1 MWQPAGC
8 PEVEGVLIS
17 KQWPRSPGSTQ
28 LVQHNLVW
36 LQSVSDWWRFENN
49 CFVISK
55 CHHCNQSELVYANKW
70 SWSVLCLFATEA
82 QLVALGCVL
91 VIFITLQTWPYSRR
105 LTADCLISIVIHR
118 SRIEGGIWLRLVADL
133 VPIFYATSS
142 YMVTIAFVVLLST
155 AMLLCNV
162 AVALP
167 YILSLKWSNVTKCIS
182 SFCMTGAEKRENIL
196 LLQNLF

>member
-1 MWQPAGC
+1 MLHAQL
-8 PEVEGVLIS
+8 LIS

-49 CFVISK
+49 CFVVYK

-70 SWSVLCLFATEA
+70 SWSVLWLFAIET

-91 VIFITLQTWPYSRR
+91 VLFITLQTWPYLSR
-105 LTADCLISIVIHR
+105 LMADCLISIEIHR
-118 SRIEGGIWLRLVADL
+118 SHIEGGIWPRVVADL

-142 YMVTIAFVVLLST
+142 MHMVTTVFVVLLST

-167 YILSLKWSNVTKCIS
+167 SILSLKWSHVTKCIS
-182 SFCMTGAEKRENIL
+182 SISMSGAEIRENICFWM
-196 LLQNLF
+196 NLHSKE